1 MSSTIGKKRRYG
13 HDENIDELPIE
24 KELNCYDDAEALEEI
39 NEEEND
45 EKVINKKGVVFA
57 FGRFQPPHKGHEL
70 LIKKVSERAAKI
82 ITTDDKYADAYIFI
96 SSTEGTCDN
105 PLSVEEKKFW
115 LEKMFSIK
123 YPNIK
128 FINTSDCSTVANNEN
143 CKNPFVLV
151 FQLAEFGYKYIDFFA
166 GSDRVPSYDKYKE
179 KLPEDIEY
187 NVISAGERNNN
198 STDITSMS
206 ATKMRKYA
214 EEKNEENTI
223 EFKKGVEGLLTDN
236 DAVEL
241 MELLNHRLQT
251 IKDKKEEE
259 KQEKKRTKKR
269 GKTKK
274 IKKNGNYKFPL
285 FTSKSR
291 TNKYKIKS
299 LKLRKK
305 HKNLTKKH

>member
-1 MSSTIGKKRRYG
+1 MSSIIGEKRGYN
-13 HDENIDELPIE
+13 DIE
-24 KELNCYDDAEALEEI
+24 KELNCYDDAEVLEEKEEI

-45 EKVINKKGVVFA
+45 EKVINKKGIVFA

-70 LIKKVSERAAKI
+70 LIKKVSQRAKKI
-82 ITTDDKYADAYIFI
+82 ITIDAKYADAYIFI

-128 FINTSDCSTVANNEN
+128 FINTSDCISVANNEN

-151 FQLAEFGYKYIDFFA
+151 FQLTEFGYKYIDFFA

-214 EEKNEENTI
+214 EKYDKI
-223 EFKKGVEGLLTDN
+223 GFKKGVEGLLNDN

-251 IKDKKEEE
+251 IKEKEKEV
-259 KQEKKRTKKR
+259 KQEKKRRKTG

-274 IKKNGNYKFPL
+274 IKRNGNYKYPL

-291 TNKYKIKS
+291 SNKYKIKS

>member
-1 MSSTIGKKRRYG
+1 MSSIIGEKRGY
-13 HDENIDELPIE
+13 DDIE
-24 KELNCYDDAEALEEI
+24 KELNCYDGAEALEEKEEI

-45 EKVINKKGVVFA
+45 EKIINKKGVVFA

-70 LIKKVSERAAKI
+70 LIKKVSQRAKKI
-82 ITTDDKYADAYIFI
+82 ITTDAKYADAYIFI

-128 FINTSDCSTVANNEN
+128 FINTSDCISVANNEN

-214 EEKNEENTI
+214 EKYDKI
-223 EFKKGVEGLLTDN
+223 GFKKGVEGLLNDN

-251 IKDKKEEE
+251 IKEKEV
-259 KQEKKRTKKR
+259 KQEKKRRKTG

-274 IKKNGNYKFPL
+274 INRNGNYKYPL

-291 TNKYKIKS
+291 SNNYKIKS
-299 LKLRKK
+299 SKLGKK